1 MPMSRLLNGAALGAL
16 LIASNAYAA
25 DTEVA
30 TEEEAPVSYP
40 FVEGTA
46 YIEFGDD
53 YIFATR
59 PDDPGSE
66 INDLY
71 FYGTLDLKFGLTPIL
86 SVDAGIT
93 GDDMLGEYVPGQN
106 RAFKDFGIYM
116 HALNVQADVGNA
128 SFLAGKFHPK
138 SGLAWDVTPG
148 VFGTYFA
155 EDYELTEMVGASGSY
170 TFSSDTMGSHTLGAA
185 VFFADTS
192 FLSDSIITSRGRRIV
207 DDGGAANT
215 EKLNNFVVWL
225 EGSEIPNLA
234 GLNYQLSYRHL
245 AAGTDG
251 VADENAFIAG
261 VYKDT
266 ELSNGDTLSLMGEI
280 AHLQNAGGYDYDTTY
295 FTAGAA
301 YYKGQWHGE
310 LSGTIRKY
318 HYSDDSSSTD
328 KLLQVSGGYTF
339 ENGFDIAAGYGY
351 QRIFDGVAD
360 DIGYHTVGLR
370 LTKTFEFGTNK

>member
-1 MPMSRLLNGAALGAL
+1 MRISRLLNGAGLAAL
-16 LIASNAYAA
+16 LIASNGHAA
-25 DTEVA
+25 DTGAA

-53 YIFATR
+53 YTFNS
-59 PDDPGSE
+59 DDPGSE

-71 FYGTLDLKFGLTPIL
+71 FYGTLDLKFGLTPIF
-86 SVDAGIT
+86 SVNAGIT
-93 GDDMLGEYVPGQN
+93 GDDMLGDYVPFED
-106 RAFKDFGIYM
+106 REFKDFGIYM

-170 TFSSDTMGSHTLGAA
+170 TFSSDTMGSHTVGAA
-185 VFFADTS
+185 AFFLDTS
-192 FLSDSIITSRGRRIV
+192 FLAESIITKRVPRTFG
-207 DDGGAANT
+207 DGVGASD
-215 EKLNNFVVWL
+215 KLNNFVVWL
-225 EGSEIPNLA
+225 EGSEIPSLS
-234 GLNYQLSYRHL
+234 GLNYEVSYRHL
-245 AAGTDG
+245 SGEESG
-251 VADENAFIAG
+251 LADENTFIAG

-266 ELSNGDTLSLMGEI
+266 ELANGDTLSLMGEI
-280 AHLQNAGGYDYDTTY
+280 AHLQNASGVDNDKATY

-310 LSGTIRKY
+310 LSGTIRKFNY
-318 HYSDDSSSTD
+318 ADDTSSTD

-339 ENGFDIAAGYGY
+339 ENGFDLAGGYAY
-351 QRIFDGVAD
+351 QRIA

-370 LTKTFEFGTNK
+370 LTRTFEFGTNK